1 MSNNDLAT
9 LDSKCEHPTMCN
21 DKCDINKELLTK
33 MIREL
38 DEFTKL
44 TAACLSIC
52 KNVEETVNELKK
64 EVEEVKDT
72 QRWMVKHR

>member
-9 LDSKCEHPTMCN
+9 LNSKCEHPTMCK
-21 DKCDINKELLTK
+21 DKCDINKELFTK

-44 TAACLSIC
+44 TADCLSIC

-72 QRWMVKHR
+72 QRWMMKHR

>member
-1 MSNNDLAT
+1 
-9 LDSKCEHPTMCN
+9 
-21 DKCDINKELLTK
+21 

-72 QRWMVKHR
+72 QRWMMKHR